1 MDEEDLRR
9 TLRTLTTH
17 APNPTAVA
25 ADADRRVRARRRRR
39 RIRIPAIAAAAV
51 AAVLLAALVGVAAF
65 RQHAASPPP
74 VASSIAGSATV
85 GSNAPRPSHSAVQ
98 VQPTTNEAR
107 DCLAHFPNTVA
118 ALNTTVGAV
127 TEVGPRPL
135 GGWVSHMGS
144 YTLTDKIS
152 FCLVPHGDQFD
163 AIAITPNGKTYVQW
177 TQDRGD
183 SFSFPG

>member
-1 MDEEDLRR
+1 M
-9 TLRTLTTH
+9 
-17 APNPTAVA
+17 
-25 ADADRRVRARRRRR
+25 
-39 RIRIPAIAAAAV
+39 
-51 AAVLLAALVGVAAF
+51 
-65 RQHAASPPP
+65 
-74 VASSIAGSATV
+74 
-85 GSNAPRPSHSAVQ
+85 
-98 VQPTTNEAR
+98 QPTTNEAR

-118 ALNTTVGAV
+118 ALNTTVRAV
-127 TEVGPRPL
+127 TEVGPRPR
-135 GGWVSHMGS
+135 GEWVSHMGS